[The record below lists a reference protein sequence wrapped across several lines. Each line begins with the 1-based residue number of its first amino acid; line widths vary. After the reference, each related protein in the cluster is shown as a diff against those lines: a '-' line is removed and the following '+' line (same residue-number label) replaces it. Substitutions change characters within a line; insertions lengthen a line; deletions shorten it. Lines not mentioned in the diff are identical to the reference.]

1 MRHNQGIW
9 DAHVHTHGGCTVD
22 GYLRNG
28 RDNLS
33 ASGLDGMNLLCVRH
47 GRSACISDAE
57 ALLLKALL
65 PGRFT
70 VYCNP
75 AFQIEEFGSD
85 AEGLF
90 KQILGFAEAGA
101 DGVKLGDGE
110 AGENVN
116 LDSPLYDA
124 IFSALEKTDLPALFH
139 VGAAPYI
146 PARRYFQK
154 NKYPVAGPPWMV
166 YTGKQDDD
174 QEATSR
180 ISRENLAERHQQI
193 DNLLSR
199 HPNARV
205 TFAHFFFKADD
216 LDGMADFLNRYPNI
230 RIDIPPCSDLY
241 YHLSQTPKRSRDFFE
256 TYSDRLIFGTDNE
269 MELDPVLQIS
279 LIRQFLETDETFFS
293 VKYGFDI
300 TGIAPLQKETLK
312 KIYCDNFRKMV
323 PGTAVNAK
331 KAASYCEY
339 LYETVK
345 EFAEMPKENALEVL
359 EVARRFQAMR
369 GS

>member
-33 ASGLDGMNLLCVRH
+33 ASGLDGMNLLCVRL
-47 GRSACISDAE
+47 GKSACITDAE
-57 ALLLKALL
+57 ALLLKALM

-85 AEGLF
+85 AEGLH

-116 LDSPLYDA
+116 LDDPIYDG

-146 PARRYFQK
+146 PAQRFFQK
-154 NKYPVAGPPWMV
+154 NKFPVARPPWLV

-174 QEATSR
+174 REATSR
-180 ISRENLAERHQQI
+180 ISRERLAQRHQQI
-193 DNLLSR
+193 KNLLSR
-199 HPNARV
+199 HPDARV

-216 LDGMADFLNRYPNI
+216 LDSMAAFLDHYPNT
-230 RIDIPPCSDLY
+230 RIDITPCSDLY
-241 YHLSQTPKRSRDFFE
+241 YHLSQNPNRSREFFE

-269 MELDPVLQIS
+269 MELDPVLQIA
-279 LIRQFLETDETFFS
+279 LVRQFLETDESFFC

-300 TGIAPLQKETLK
+300 TGIAPLQKETLE
-312 KIYCDNFRKMV
+312 KIYRSNFRKMV
-323 PGTAVNAK
+323 PGTVINYK
-331 KAASYCEY
+331 KAAAYCEG
-339 LYETVK
+339 LYEIVK
-345 EFAEMPKENALEVL
+345 GFEEMPEENALEVL
-359 EVARRFQAMR
+359 EVARRFNSMV
-369 GS
+369 

>member
-28 RDNLS
+28 RDNLC

-47 GRSACISDAE
+47 GKSACITDAE
-57 ALLLKALL
+57 ALLLKALV

-75 AFQIEEFGSD
+75 AFQIDEFGSD
-85 AEGLF
+85 ADGLYR
-90 KQILGFAEAGA
+90 QIVGFYEAGA

-110 AGENVN
+110 AGENVD
-116 LDSPLYDA
+116 LDSPIYDS

-139 VGAAPYI
+139 VGAQPYI
-146 PARRYFQK
+146 PARRVFQK
-154 NKYPVAGPPWMV
+154 NKFPVAGPPWLL
-166 YTGKQDDD
+166 YRDGRDDD
-174 QEATSR
+174 QEAGSR
-180 ISRENLAERHQQI
+180 IPRDRLAQRHRQI
-193 DNLLSR
+193 ENLLSR
-199 HPNARV
+199 HPSARV

-216 LDGMADFLNRYPNI
+216 LDGMAGFLDRFPNT
-230 RIDIPPCSDLY
+230 RIDITPCSDLY
-241 YHLSQTPKRSRDFFE
+241 YHLSQDPKRSREFFE

-269 MELDPVLQIS
+269 MELDPVLQIA

-293 VKYGFDI
+293 VKYGFDV
-300 TGIAPLQKETLK
+300 TGIAPLQKETLQ
-312 KIYCDNFRKMV
+312 KIYSENFRKMAPGVAVV
-323 PGTAVNAK
+323 PK
-331 KAASYCEY
+331 KAAAYCEY

-345 EFAEMPKENALEVL
+345 GFEEMPEENALEVL
-359 EVARRFQAMR
+359 EVARRFGAIA
-369 GS
+369 

>member
-47 GRSACISDAE
+47 GKSACITDAE
-57 ALLLKALL
+57 ALLLKALM
-65 PGRFT
+65 PGQFT

-85 AEGLF
+85 AEGLH

-116 LDSPLYDA
+116 
-124 IFSALEKTDLPALFH
+124 
-139 VGAAPYI
+139 
-146 PARRYFQK
+146 
-154 NKYPVAGPPWMV
+154 
-166 YTGKQDDD
+166 
-174 QEATSR
+174 
-180 ISRENLAERHQQI
+180 QQI
-193 DNLLSR
+193 ENLLSR
-199 HPNARV
+199 HPDARI

-216 LDGMADFLNRYPNI
+216 LDSMAAFLDHYPNT
-230 RIDIPPCSDLY
+230 RIDITPCSDLY
-241 YHLSQTPKRSRDFFE
+241 YHLSQNPNRSREFFE

-269 MELDPVLQIS
+269 MELDPVLQIA
-279 LIRQFLETDETFFS
+279 LVRQFLETDESFFC

-300 TGIAPLQKETLK
+300 TGIAPLQKETLE
-312 KIYCDNFRKMV
+312 KI
-323 PGTAVNAK
+323 
-331 KAASYCEY
+331 S
-339 LYETVK
+339 VK
-345 EFAEMPKENALEVL
+345 WFPV
-359 EVARRFQAMR
+359 R
-369 GS
+369 